1 MFIKDLYLILIMKH
15 INFLAALPR
24 SGTTLLGG
32 LVNHSHLGVSPHS
45 LLIEMIYNVYKLKD
59 DEKYKNF
66 PNEDSF
72 LNVCKNITYNY
83 YEKSK
88 YKYILDKGPWGTPY
102 NLEMLKKLQKNRK
115 FVILYRNPLECLA
128 SFCKFLKNNIEEEA
142 HFYMSDQG
150 AIGKNL
156 LSIRNI
162 IDQQENFIIIYY
174 EHFIKYP
181 QLYVQKI
188 CEFLEIPN
196 VTIQLNEFQFDNI
209 QYNDSVLGAPLHKLR
224 LDKIEK
230 NKYDIE
236 TILPKGIIQKYKNVK
251 II

>member
-1 MFIKDLYLILIMKH
+1 MKH
-15 INFLAALPR
+15 INYLTALPR

-32 LVNHSHLGVSPHS
+32 LVNHSDLGVSPHS
-45 LLIEMIYNVYKLKD
+45 LLIEMVYNIYRLKD

-66 PNEDSF
+66 PNKKAF
-72 LNVCKNITYNY
+72 LNVCKNIIKNY
-83 YEKSK
+83 YEKTK

-102 NLEMLKKLQKNRK
+102 NLKMLSKIQEKRK

-128 SFCKFLKNNIEEEA
+128 SFCKFFKNDMEEQA
-142 HFYMSDQG
+142 HFYMSEQG

-162 IDQQENFIIIYY
+162 IDQQEDFIIIYY
-174 EHFIKYP
+174 EHLVEHP
-181 QLYVQKI
+181 QIYVQKI

-196 VTIQLNEFQFDNI
+196 VKIQLNEFQFDDI
-209 QYNDSVLGAPLHKLR
+209 QYDDSVLGAPIHKLR

-236 TILPKGIIQKYKNVK
+236 TILPNAIIKKYKNVK